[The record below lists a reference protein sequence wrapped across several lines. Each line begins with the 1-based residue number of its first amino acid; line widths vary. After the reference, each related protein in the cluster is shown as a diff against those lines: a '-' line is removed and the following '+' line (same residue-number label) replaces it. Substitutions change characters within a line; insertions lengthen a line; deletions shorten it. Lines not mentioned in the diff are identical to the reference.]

1 MFKNRSKYPNVN
13 TIASFDK
20 LTWENKI
27 FWSILILYRYKKNK
41 VKRKNFESPKWMLKV
56 ESIHY
61 ILQKLKENSNMKDPE
76 MVEFLKENYNVEVSR
91 SIVRRA
97 LIKTNYSY
105 IDQKNIV
112 INILKKIL
120 KNCEWDNY
128 FEIGLKSYFLMRLQ
142 YIMKNSGRFK
152 LIHNED

>member
-1 MFKNRSKYPNVN
+1 
-13 TIASFDK
+13 
-20 LTWENKI
+20 
-27 FWSILILYRYKKNK
+27 
-41 VKRKNFESPKWMLKV
+41 MLKV

-120 KNCEWDNY
+120 KNCE
-128 FEIGLKSYFLMRLQ
+128 
-142 YIMKNSGRFK
+142 
-152 LIHNED
+152 